1 MSSMSLLIA
10 CRQIKRDGFA
20 SGLTKLDPKLDVRI
34 WPDSGELEDIR
45 YALVW
50 KPPEG
55 MLASLP
61 SLEVIF
67 SIGAG
72 VDHVLGQ
79 SDLPDVPL
87 VRFVDP
93 NLTMRMS
100 EYVCL
105 QVLMHHRRVRDYAEL
120 QAQATWKEVW
130 PQPGANEIRV
140 GVMGLGV
147 LGMDAVEKLTMLG
160 YQLAGWSRSQ
170 KQIEGIECFAGED
183 GLKPF
188 LASTDILV
196 CLLPHTPD
204 TEGMINAKLISGL
217 ARDTALPG
225 PVLINAGRGKIQV
238 EADILKSLEAGE
250 LWAAS
255 LDVFEEEPLPPA
267 SPLWAHPRVIITPH
281 NASISDDM
289 AVCRY
294 VVDQIARYEKGE
306 PLKNVVDVSQ
316 GY

>member
-1 MSSMSLLIA
+1 MALLIA
-10 CRQIKRDGFA
+10 SGPIKPEPFA
-20 SGLTKLDPKLDVRI
+20 EGLSSMGNALDVRV
-34 WPDSGELEDIR
+34 WPETGDVTDIR
-45 YALVW
+45 YALAW

-55 MLASLP
+55 MLATLP
-61 SLEVIF
+61 NLEVIF
-67 SIGAG
+67 SVGAG
-72 VDHVLGQ
+72 VDHLLTQ
-79 SDLPDVPL
+79 SGLPDVPL

-105 QVLMHHRRVRDYAEL
+105 HVLTHHRRMRDYAEL
-120 QAQATWKEVW
+120 QAQATWKEFW

-147 LGMDAVEKLTMLG
+147 LGLDAVEKLRMLG
-160 YQLAGWSRSQ
+160 YWVAGWSRSA
-170 KQIEGIECFAGED
+170 KQIDDVDCFAGEE

-188 LASTDILV
+188 LARTDILV

-204 TEGMINAKLISGL
+204 TEGMLNATLISGL
-217 ARDTALPG
+217 AKDGSLPG
-225 PVLINAGRGKIQV
+225 PVLINAGRGKVQV
-238 EADILKSLEAGE
+238 EADILDALDSDT

-255 LDVFEEEPLPPA
+255 LDVFENEPLSA
-267 SPLWAHPRVIITPH
+267 KSQLWAHPRVIITPH
-281 NASISDDM
+281 NASISDDQ

-294 VVDQIARYEKGE
+294 VADQIARYENGDALE
-306 PLKNVVDVSQ
+306 NVVDLKQ

>member
-1 MSSMSLLIA
+1 M
-10 CRQIKRDGFA
+10 KRDGYA
-20 SGLTKLDPKLDVRI
+20 NGLRKIVPDLDVRI
-34 WPDSGELEDIR
+34 WPDTGNLENIR

-55 MLASLP
+55 LLASLP

-79 SDLPDVPL
+79 SGLPDVPL

-105 QVLMHHRRVRDYAEL
+105 QVLMHHRRVRDYANN
-120 QAQATWKEVW
+120 QAQAIWKEIW

-147 LGMDAVEKLTMLG
+147 LGLDAVEKLNMLG
-160 YQLAGWSRSQ
+160 YRLAGWSRSQ
-170 KQIEGIECFAGED
+170 KQIEGIECFAGDD

-188 LASTDILV
+188 LARTDILI
-196 CLLPHTPD
+196 CLLPHTPE
-204 TEGMINAKLISGL
+204 TEGMLNSKLISGL
-217 ARDTALPG
+217 AKDGPLPG

-238 EADILKSLEAGE
+238 EADILASLEADE

-255 LDVFEEEPLPPA
+255 LDVFVEEPLPST

-281 NASISDDM
+281 NASISDEM

-294 VVDQIARYEKGE
+294 VTEQIACYENGGSLE
-306 PLKNVVDVSQ
+306 NVVDSNQ

>member
-1 MSSMSLLIA
+1 MTLLIA
-10 CRQIKRDGFA
+10 CQQMKREGFADGF
-20 SGLTKLDPKLDVRI
+20 GKLDADLDVRI
-34 WPDSGELEDIR
+34 WPDAGNLADIR

-55 MLASLP
+55 ALAKLP
-61 SLEVIF
+61 NLQVIF

-79 SDLPDVPL
+79 SGLPDVPL

-105 QVLMHHRRVRDYAEL
+105 QVLTHHRRMLDYAEL
-120 QAQATWKEVW
+120 QSQATWKEVW

-147 LGMDAVEKLTMLG
+147 LGRDAVAKLKMLG
-160 YQLAGWSRSQ
+160 YRLAGWSRSQ
-170 KQIEGIECFAGED
+170 KQIEGVECFAGDE
-183 GLKPF
+183 GLVPF
-188 LASTDILV
+188 LARTDILV

-204 TEGMINAKLISGL
+204 TDGMLNAALLSGP
-217 ARDTALPG
+217 AQDGQLPG
-225 PVLINAGRGKIQV
+225 PVLINAGRGKLQV
-238 EADILKSLEAGE
+238 EVDILKSLETGE

-255 LDVFEEEPLPPA
+255 LDVFEEEPLPST
-267 SPLWAHPRVIITPH
+267 SPLWAHPRVIVTPH

-294 VVDQIARYEKGE
+294 VADQIARFEKGE
-306 PLKNVVDVSQ
+306 PLENVVDLKQ

>member
-1 MSSMSLLIA
+1 VTLLIA
-10 CRQIKRDGFA
+10 SGPIEPERFAVGLRELGDG
-20 SGLTKLDPKLDVRI
+20 LEIRI
-34 WPDSGELEDIR
+34 WPDAGDSADIR

-55 MLASLP
+55 MLATLP
-61 SLEVIF
+61 NLEVIF

-79 SDLPDVPL
+79 SNLPDVPL

-93 NLTMRMS
+93 NLTMRMT

-105 QVLMHHRRVRDYAEL
+105 HVLTHHRRMPDYAGL
-120 QAQATWKEVW
+120 QSRGEWKEFW
-130 PQPGANEIRV
+130 PQPGANEVRV

-147 LGMDAVEKLTMLG
+147 LGLDAVEKLKMLG
-160 YQLAGWSRSQ
+160 YQVAGWSRSQ
-170 KQIEGIECFAGED
+170 KQIDGVDCFAGAD
-183 GLKPF
+183 GLSPF
-188 LASTDILV
+188 LARTDILV

-204 TEGMINAKLISGL
+204 TQGMLNAKLIAGL
-217 ARDTALPG
+217 ARDGPLPG
-225 PVLINAGRGKIQV
+225 PVLINAGRGKVQV
-238 EADILKSLEAGE
+238 EADILAALEADE

-255 LDVFEEEPLPPA
+255 LDVFEEEPLSSK
-267 SPLWAHPRVIITPH
+267 SPLWTHPRIIITPH

-294 VVDQIARYEKGE
+294 VADQIARYEKGE
-306 PLKNVVDVSQ
+306 PLENVVDLKQ

>member
-1 MSSMSLLIA
+1 MSLLIA
-10 CRQIKRDGFA
+10 SGPMKPERFAEGMRDLCNG
-20 SGLTKLDPKLDVRI
+20 LDVRI
-34 WPDSGELEDIR
+34 WPEAGKVSDIR

-50 KPPEG
+50 KPPEEA
-55 MLASLP
+55 LTSLP
-61 SLEVIF
+61 GLEVIF

-72 VDHVLGQ
+72 VDHILGQ
-79 SDLPDVPL
+79 GRLPDVPL

-105 QVLMHHRRVRDYAEL
+105 QVLMHHRRVRDYANNQG
-120 QAQATWKEVW
+120 QAIWKEIW
-130 PQPGANEIRV
+130 LQPGANEIRV

-147 LGMDAVEKLTMLG
+147 LGLDAVEKLNMLG

-170 KQIEGIECFAGED
+170 KQIEGIECFAGDD

-188 LASTDILV
+188 LARTDILV
-196 CLLPHTPD
+196 CLLPHTPE
-204 TEGMINAKLISGL
+204 TEGMLNSKLISGL
-217 ARDTALPG
+217 AKDGALPG

-238 EADILKSLEAGE
+238 EADILASLEADE

-255 LDVFEEEPLPPA
+255 LDVFEEEPLPST

-281 NASISDDM
+281 NASISDEM

-294 VVDQIARYEKGE
+294 VMEQIAQYENGGSLE
-306 PLKNVVDVSQ
+306 NVVDSNQ

>member
-1 MSSMSLLIA
+1 MTLLIA
-10 CRQIKRDGFA
+10 CRKIKKDGFA
-20 SGLTKLDPKLDVRI
+20 DGLRALDASLDVRI
-34 WPDSGELEDIR
+34 WPDAGDLAGIR

-55 MLASLP
+55 VLARLP
-61 SLEVIF
+61 GLRVIF

-72 VDHVLGQ
+72 VDNVL
-79 SDLPDVPL
+79 SDPDLPDVPL

-105 QVLMHHRRVRDYAEL
+105 HVLMHHRRMRDYGEL
-120 QAQATWKEVW
+120 QSQAQWKEFL
-130 PQPGANEIRV
+130 PQPGANELRV

-147 LGMDAVEKLTMLG
+147 LGLDAVEKLRMLG

-170 KQIEGIECFAGED
+170 KQIDGIECFAGDE
-183 GLKPF
+183 GLRPF
-188 LASTDILV
+188 LARTDILV
-196 CLLPHTPD
+196 CLLPHTPG
-204 TEGMINAKLISGL
+204 TEGMLNAALISGL
-217 ARDTALPG
+217 AQDGPLPG
-225 PVLINAGRGKIQV
+225 PVLINAGRGKLQV
-238 EADILKSLEAGE
+238 EADILKSLDDGV

-267 SPLWAHPRVIITPH
+267 SPLWAHRQVIITPH

-294 VVDQIARYEKGE
+294 VANQIARHERGE
-306 PLKNVVDVSQ
+306 PLENVVDLSQ

>member
-1 MSSMSLLIA
+1 MALLIA
-10 CRQIKRDGFA
+10 SGPIQPERFA
-20 SGLTKLDPKLDVRI
+20 EGLSEICSGLDVRV
-34 WPDSGELEDIR
+34 WPEAGDVSEIR
-45 YALVW
+45 YVLVW

-55 MLASLP
+55 MLSTLP
-61 SLEVIF
+61 NLEVIF

-72 VDHVLGQ
+72 VDHLLTQ
-79 SDLPDVPL
+79 SGLPGVPL
-87 VRFVDP
+87 VRFVDS

-105 QVLMHHRRVRDYAEL
+105 HVLTHHRRMRDYAEL
-120 QAQATWKEVW
+120 QARATWKEVW

-147 LGMDAVEKLTMLG
+147 LGLDAVEKLRMLG
-160 YQLAGWSRSQ
+160 YWVAGWSRSA
-170 KQIEGIECFAGED
+170 KQIEGVDCFAGEE

-188 LASTDILV
+188 LARTNILV

-204 TEGMINAKLISGL
+204 TEGMLNAALISGL
-217 ARDTALPG
+217 SKDGPLPG
-225 PVLINAGRGKIQV
+225 PVLINAGRGKVQV
-238 EADILKSLEAGE
+238 ETDILGALESGE

-255 LDVFEEEPLPPA
+255 LDVFEEEPLPSQ
-267 SPLWAHPRVIITPH
+267 SPLWAHPRVILTPH

-289 AVCRY
+289 AVCSY
-294 VVDQIARYEKGE
+294 VAAQITRYENGE
-306 PLKNVVDVSQ
+306 QLENVVDLKR

>member
-1 MSSMSLLIA
+1 MSLLIV
-10 CRQIKRDGFA
+10 CRQMKRDGYA
-20 SGLTKLDPKLDVRI
+20 NGLRKIVPDLDVRI
-34 WPDSGELEDIR
+34 WPDTGNLENIR

-61 SLEVIF
+61 DLEVIF

-79 SDLPDVPL
+79 SGLPDVPL

-105 QVLMHHRRVRDYAEL
+105 QVLMHHRRVRDYANNQG
-120 QAQATWKEVW
+120 QAIWKEIW

-147 LGMDAVEKLTMLG
+147 LGLDAVEKLNMLG
-160 YQLAGWSRSQ
+160 YQVAGWSRSQ
-170 KQIEGIECFAGED
+170 KQIEGIECFAGDD
-183 GLKPF
+183 GLKSF
-188 LASTDILV
+188 LARTDILV
-196 CLLPHTPD
+196 CLLPHTPE
-204 TEGMINAKLISGL
+204 TEGMLNSKLISGL
-217 ARDTALPG
+217 AKDGALPG

-238 EADILKSLEAGE
+238 EADILASLEADE

-255 LDVFEEEPLPPA
+255 LDVFEEEPLPST

-281 NASISDDM
+281 NASISDEM

-294 VVDQIARYEKGE
+294 VKEQIACYENGGSLE
-306 PLKNVVDVSQ
+306 NVVDSNQ

>member
-1 MSSMSLLIA
+1 M
-10 CRQIKRDGFA
+10 KRDGYA
-20 SGLTKLDPKLDVRI
+20 NGLRKIVPDLDVRI
-34 WPDSGELEDIR
+34 WPDTGNLENIR

-50 KPPEG
+50 NPPEG

-61 SLEVIF
+61 NLEVIF

-79 SDLPDVPL
+79 SGLPDVPL

-105 QVLMHHRRVRDYAEL
+105 QVLMHHRRVRDYANN
-120 QAQATWKEVW
+120 QAQAIWKEIW

-147 LGMDAVEKLTMLG
+147 LGLDAVEKLNMLG
-160 YQLAGWSRSQ
+160 YRLAGWSRSQ
-170 KQIEGIECFAGED
+170 KQIEGIECFAGDD

-188 LASTDILV
+188 LARTDILI
-196 CLLPHTPD
+196 CLLPHTPE
-204 TEGMINAKLISGL
+204 TEGMLNSKLISGL
-217 ARDTALPG
+217 AKDGALPG

-238 EADILKSLEAGE
+238 EADILASLEADE

-255 LDVFEEEPLPPA
+255 LDVFEEEPLPST

-281 NASISDDM
+281 NASISDEM

-294 VVDQIARYEKGE
+294 VTEQIACYENGGSLE
-306 PLKNVVDVSQ
+306 NVVDSNQ

>member
-1 MSSMSLLIA
+1 MSLLIA

-20 SGLTKLDPKLDVRI
+20 SGLSKLDPKLDVRV
-34 WPDSGELEDIR
+34 WPDSGDLEDIR

-55 MLASLP
+55 MLASMP
-61 SLEVIF
+61 NLEVIF

-79 SDLPDVPL
+79 SGLPDVPL

-105 QVLMHHRRVRDYAEL
+105 QVLMHHRRVREYAEL
-120 QAQATWKEVW
+120 QSQATWKEIW

-140 GVMGLGV
+140 GIMGLGV
-147 LGMDAVEKLTMLG
+147 LGLDAMQKLAMLG
-160 YQLAGWSRSQ
+160 YKLAGWSRSQ
-170 KQIEGIECFAGED
+170 KQIDGIECFAGES
-183 GLKPF
+183 GIKPF
-188 LASTDILV
+188 LTRTDILI

-204 TEGMINAKLISGL
+204 TDGMLNAELITGL
-217 ARDTALPG
+217 AKDGPLPG

-238 EADILKSLEAGE
+238 EVDILKALEEGD

-255 LDVFEEEPLPPA
+255 LDVFEEEPLPGT

-294 VVDQIARYEKGE
+294 VVEQIARYESGDKLE
-306 PLKNVVDVSQ
+306 NVVDLKR

>member
-1 MSSMSLLIA
+1 MSLLIA
-10 CRQIKRDGFA
+10 SGPMKSERFAEGLRDLCNG
-20 SGLTKLDPKLDVRI
+20 LDVRI
-34 WPDSGELEDIR
+34 WPEAGEVSDIR

-50 KPPEG
+50 KPPDG
-55 MLASLP
+55 VLTSLP
-61 SLEVIF
+61 KLEVIF

-79 SDLPDVPL
+79 GRLPDVPL

-105 QVLMHHRRVRDYAEL
+105 HVLTHHRRMQDYAKL
-120 QAQATWKEVW
+120 QARAKWEEIW
-130 PQPGANEIRV
+130 PQPGASEIRA

-147 LGMDAVEKLTMLG
+147 LGLDAVEKLHMLG
-160 YQLAGWSRSQ
+160 YQVAGWSRSQ
-170 KQIEGIECFAGED
+170 KQIGGVECFAGTD

-188 LASTDILV
+188 LARTDILV
-196 CLLPHTPD
+196 CLLPHTPG
-204 TEGMINAKLISGL
+204 TQGMLNAELISGL
-217 ARDTALPG
+217 AKDGPLPG
-225 PVLINAGRGKIQV
+225 PVLINAGRGRVQV
-238 EADILKSLEAGE
+238 EADILGALETGA

-255 LDVFEEEPLPPA
+255 LDVFEEEPLSSK

-294 VVDQIARYEKGE
+294 VADQIARYEKGDRLE
-306 PLKNVVDVSQ
+306 NVVDLKR

>member
-1 MSSMSLLIA
+1 MTLLIV
-10 CRQIKRDGFA
+10 CRQIRRDGFE
-20 SGLTKLDPKLDVRI
+20 SGLRKLIPGLDIRM
-34 WPDSGELEDIR
+34 WPDVGDVKDIK
-45 YALVW
+45 YVLVW

-55 MLASLP
+55 ILSSLP
-61 SLEVIF
+61 NLEVIF

-87 VRFVDP
+87 IRFVDP

-105 QVLMHHRRVRDYAEL
+105 QALMHHRRVREYGEL
-120 QAQATWKEVW
+120 QKQSTWKELR
-130 PQPGANEIRV
+130 PQPGANEIRI

-147 LGMDAVEKLTMLG
+147 LGLDAVKKLHMIG
-160 YQLAGWSRSQ
+160 YQVAGWSRSQ
-170 KQIEGIECFAGED
+170 KQIDGIEVFAGD
-183 GLKPF
+183 AGLKPF
-188 LASTDILV
+188 LTRTDILV
-196 CLLPHTPD
+196 CLLPHTPE
-204 TEGMINAKLISGL
+204 TEGMLNAELISQLSHDGP
-217 ARDTALPG
+217 LPG
-225 PVLINAGRGKIQV
+225 PVLINAGRGKIQR
-238 EADILKSLEAGE
+238 EADILSALETNK

-255 LDVFEEEPLPPA
+255 LDVFEEEPLPET
-267 SPLWAHPRVIITPH
+267 SPLWTHPHVIITPH

-294 VVDQIARYEKGE
+294 VSNQIAKYEKDE
-306 PLKNVVDVSQ
+306 PLENIVDLKQ